1 MKSIQRLL
9 VPTDLSENSRRGLH
23 YACSLAAENNGVL
36 TILHVANELDAWEIC
51 TDEFS
56 FLEPNTRRAWPTDRV
71 LSEAS
76 LDLNHFLER
85 HLDALKKLSCVTK
98 RIVLGSIAEQIVT
111 VAEEEKADLVVMS
124 PRRYN
129 RRRHIFKGGIT
140 DRVSRVSASPGLS
153 VTPPPPTALSF
164 MARFRASGISW
175 LAKAKNRNHLKV
187 LSLSGR
193 LVSKRK
199 SSVCRGNMD

>member
-36 TILHVANELDAWEIC
+36 TILHVANELDAWEIY

-56 FLEPNTRRAWPTDRV
+56 FLEPTTRRAWPTDRV

-124 PRRYN
+124 PRRYS
-129 RRRHIFKGGIT
+129 RLRHIFRGGIT
-140 DRVSRVSASPGLS
+140 DRVSRMSACPVLS
-153 VTPPPPTALSF
+153 VTPPPLPYRSWRGSVRPAFLGWPRQKTA
-164 MARFRASGISW
+164 II
-175 LAKAKNRNHLKV
+175 
-187 LSLSGR
+187 
-193 LVSKRK
+193 
-199 SSVCRGNMD
+199 